1 MTNPTTKDSAWQ
13 FLKMWLVHGPKTSSI
28 TQKMVSKTDLWAP
41 PQITSTESLWMEP
54 RNLWSNECPSWTL
67 HLLKWKSYWSVELQR
82 SAQIF
87 SDKPSLHIQ
96 LNSLY
101 LVIFHL
107 SFIIIK
113 CRQLESRFFLI
124 WVISRFSSVF
134 WRVFWI
140 DSAKLIKM

>member
-1 MTNPTTKDSAWQ
+1 MTVSENVVGPWTKDI
-13 FLKMWLVHGPKTSSI
+13 SI

-54 RNLWSNECPSWTL
+54 RNLWSNERPSWTL
-67 HLLKWKSYWSVELQR
+67 HLLKWKRAIGLWNPRGQLRYFRINPAS
-82 SAQIF
+82 IF
-87 SDKPSLHIQ
+87 Q

-140 DSAKLIKM
+140 DSAKH